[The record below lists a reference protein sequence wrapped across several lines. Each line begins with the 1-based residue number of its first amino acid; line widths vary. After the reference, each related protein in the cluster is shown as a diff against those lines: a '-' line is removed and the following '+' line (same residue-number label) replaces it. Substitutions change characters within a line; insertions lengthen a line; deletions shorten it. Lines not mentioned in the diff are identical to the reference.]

1 MTKQSNIKYFSP
13 SWYYHGTPSEE
24 NKTKIKELFVDF
36 VTDDK
41 NFRSA
46 WDDCDNLTSYKSP
59 TNSDVDW
66 DKFFS
71 YIRPNIQEFF
81 DHMNPKVQDLS
92 VNYLGSWVNKYRKG
106 DHQEVHNHADLNC
119 NLVMVYIYESQ
130 SNNCFKFYDPDCYE
144 HKFRLDNCFNFL
156 YSPKIT
162 PNLNSGDVIIF
173 PSYYHHMVSP
183 NRSDDER
190 ITISANLFVE
200 PRESAS

>member
-1 MTKQSNIKYFSP
+1 MA
-13 SWYYHGTPSEE
+13 
-24 NKTKIKELFVDF
+24 
-36 VTDDK
+36 DDK

-66 DKFFS
+66 DKFFL

-92 VNYLGSWVNKYRKG
+92 MNYLGSWVNKYRKG

-119 NLVMVYIYESQ
+119 NLVMVYIYKSQ
-130 SNNCFKFYDPDCYE
+130 NHNCFKFYDPDCYE

-162 PNLNSGDVIIF
+162 PNLNSGDMIIF

-200 PRESAS
+200 PKESAS